1 MYSVYINHFNRNNAI
16 VNTEELMFAVPII
29 TSALINK
36 PVVKSNEDAADS
48 FSFSMEL
55 NSPYYDA
62 ILPYKT
68 TIRVEYDGDVIFW
81 GRALSPSTSTVLH
94 TKTVQCEGTYTYF
107 NDTYYEG
114 VQEKHRKNITVD
126 EYLTKAITNHND
138 MVPGKQI
145 FKGNVQVTLPAKQDK
160 YEPTSWTQTT
170 SILSDLTSNNGGHM
184 RIRYTN
190 GNAYLDWYKYYIRDL
205 GDGVRPSV
213 TVGKNILDISS
224 AMNNGEIFTRIIPV
238 GTTSRE
244 GKPIYIDGY
253 KYKDK
258 DNVEHTYYGKAM
270 PVSFVRNLYTS
281 TQLTD
286 EFHDWTDYRDAE
298 DNYGIIYKVVSFSD
312 ADKQEKLFEEV
323 KKWIKECY
331 FSISS
336 SFTVKAVDMHIVD
349 HNVPKILLGDCV
361 DVTFLMT
368 VNGTKQWVTKKLVCK
383 AVQYDLYNPENN
395 SYTFGVP
402 SDLLNAASRNRSKS
416 SKKSASDNV
425 GSSHKV
431 RTPNPKEEDEDV
443 TWLKVLNTII
453 SSDDTTEFE
462 GHYAGVSFES
472 NQEIGGA
479 VSCFDPDDFD
489 DHDPAAHYDLWFDA
503 KNIGKITL
511 AGAPTRYVAVSADRG
526 IFAYEVRDPELG
538 PQVVHWYTKHKGY
551 KYEGK
556 STQLINEEKTG
567 ETYATDNGTPE
578 GNKTF
583 ELRPKELSFP
593 EYSNEKTYS
602 YGSMATHDGHIYK
615 CKINM
620 SSPEEW
626 NSSHWEQQGTASEGK
641 LLVGF
646 DVTAGSGDKWKIKLN
661 TPVQYTDKDNNVK
674 VADGFVTASDFSVQE
689 IPSFKTKIG
698 IFDIVIAG
706 KVEAEQISADL
717 AEVRKWLGEVIS
729 ANTRITSAQGIFT
742 NLVCTD
748 ITSGTYTHNHYD
760 SGSMVSR
767 KLEKCFYSFAFS
779 ESDGEITL
787 TQYSLDGARSESHS
801 FNMASTQFFIDEV
814 EAAYERGKEEGGASA
829 DSIRGKNGDTHTSKP
844 SGYDFGTLQDAIAEA
859 NESAN
864 GKWVTFQMYIDG
876 NESDTKTYR
885 VFVNGYG

>member
-16 VNTEELMFAVPII
+16 INTEELMFAVPII

-68 TIRVEYDGDVIFW
+68 IIRVEYDGDVIFW
-81 GRALSPSTSTVLH
+81 GRALPPSTSTVLH

-126 EYLTKAITNHND
+126 EYFTKAITNHNN
-138 MVPGKQI
+138 MVPDKQV
-145 FKGNVQVTLPAKQDK
+145 FKGNVQVTLPAKQEK

-170 SILSDLTSNNGGHM
+170 SILSDLTGNNGGHM
-184 RIRYTN
+184 RVRYTN

-224 AMNNGEIFTRIIPV
+224 AANNGEMFTRVIPV
-238 GTTSRE
+238 GTTNSD
-244 GKPIYIDGY
+244 GKPIYIDGC

-258 DNVEHTYYGKAM
+258 DNVEHTYSGKAM

-298 DNYGIIYKVVSFSD
+298 DNYGIIYKVISFSD

-368 VNGTKQWVTKKLVCK
+368 VNGTKQWITKKLVCK

-402 SDLLNAASRNRSKS
+402 SDLLNAASRNRSRS
-416 SKKSASDNV
+416 SKKSASNNV
-425 GSSHKV
+425 GTSHKA
-431 RTPNPKEEDEDV
+431 TPKATEDDDITWQKVWKMIGTLNDNP
-443 TWLKVLNTII
+443 N
-453 SSDDTTEFE
+453 FE
-462 GHYAGVSFES
+462 GTSAALSFHDNE
-472 NQEIGGA
+472 EIGGA
-479 VSCFDPDDFD
+479 VSCFDMDDFD

-511 AGAPTRYVAVSADRG
+511 PGKPTVYVAVSADRG
-526 IFAYEVRDPELG
+526 VFAYEVNDPDLG

-556 STQLINEEKTG
+556 STQLINEEKTD

-583 ELRPKELSFP
+583 ELKPKELSFP
-593 EYSNEKTYS
+593 EYSNEQTYS
-602 YGSMATHDGHIYK
+602 SGSMITHDGYIYK
-615 CKINM
+615 CKTNI
-620 SSPEEW
+620 SSPEAW

-641 LLVGF
+641 VFVGF
-646 DVTAGSGDKWKIKLN
+646 DVTSGSGDKWKIKLN

-706 KVEAEQISADL
+706 KVEAETISADL
-717 AEVRKWLGEVIS
+717 AEVRKWLGDRIT
-729 ANTRITSAQGIFT
+729 ANTFISTAILNANNINVSSTVTAEHFLLET
-742 NLVCTD
+742 EV
-748 ITSGTYTHNHYD
+748 
-760 SGSMVSR
+760 SGSSWR
-767 KLEKCFYSFAFS
+767 TQLGSCFYDASMYENEGVVYLSLSRA
-779 ESDGEITL
+779 DGSAGKTVN
-787 TQYSLDGARSESHS
+787 
-801 FNMASTQFFIDEV
+801 FNIASTQFFIDEV